1 MERLT
6 DDELLGGV
14 KPPPQP
20 LPFRV
25 SPPQGSRK
33 NKNDGDSKGVAEAAG
48 VDGRPGGRRQ
58 RGAAGSGEEGALH
71 GSRNNKNHGAD
82 GAWGAKERAREA
94 RRVTL
99 VGVVCICMCVCI
111 DIYMYARVCVC
122 IYIHI

>member
-25 SPPQGSRK
+25 SPPQGSRN
-33 NKNDGDSKGVAEAAG
+33 NKNDGDSKGGAEAAG

-58 RGAAGSGEEGALH
+58 RGVAGEEGVPH